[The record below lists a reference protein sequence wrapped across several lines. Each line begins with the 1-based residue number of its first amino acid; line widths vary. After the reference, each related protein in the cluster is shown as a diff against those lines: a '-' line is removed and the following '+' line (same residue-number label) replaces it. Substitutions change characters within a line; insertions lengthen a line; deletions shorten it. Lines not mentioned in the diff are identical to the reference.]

1 MLARDVR
8 KLCKDKFPI
17 AIHAPTPVGGVKQR
31 GRVLAQGTSLFA
43 VEFEAGKT
51 YHVTLALAG
60 IGPVVIKMESS
71 GTASSDGLF

>member
-1 MLARDVR
+1 MLARGVR
-8 KLCKDKFPI
+8 NLSKDK
-17 AIHAPTPVGGVKQR
+17 
-31 GRVLAQGTSLFA
+31 FA

-60 IGPVVIKMESS
+60 IDPVVSKMESS